1 MFEEGDLERV
11 QVWVRRVISTHISVI
26 VKYASHLLDKVQ
38 RVFVRQL
45 EMGGV

>member
-1 MFEEGDLERV
+1 MFKKGDPEKV
-11 QVWVRRVISTHISVI
+11 QVWVRTHLSVF
-26 VKYASHLLDKVQ
+26 VKYASHLLGKVQ